1 MPDPTILVATVTVV
15 FAGRAGGPPE
25 DVATALLE
33 HEDVST
39 VRVNAHGDP
48 SGYRV
53 DVLDQRY
60 EEASDRASGI
70 AEEVARR
77 LGLTAEVRSVGLVRD
92 SDRVEV
98 FRAGGRGDDLVW
110 GER

>member
-1 MPDPTILVATVTVV
+1 MLVATVVVV
-15 FAGRAGGPPE
+15 FAGEAGGPPE
-25 DVATALLE
+25 EVATALLE

-53 DVLDQRY
+53 DVPDQQY
-60 EEASDRASGI
+60 EVASERASGI
-70 AEEVARR
+70 AEEVAER
-77 LGLTAEVRSVGLVRD
+77 LDLTAEVLSVGLVRD

-98 FRAGGRGDDLVW
+98 FRAGERGDDLVW
-110 GER
+110 GKR